1 MATYTVYD
9 FMGDVLYTGTDPNAA
24 NAALS
29 RTDGMGWVQTEGA
42 IAPDPIVETT
52 ALIDGMGDDATG
64 EDDEGIDEDP
74 GMDDE
79 GMSDEDIGA
88 CADGGTDDTDDVRPV
103 GYLVPIGDGSEDHEV
118 EATVPAPAGTM
129 SHVPAEPAAPAPAAP
144 EPVAAPT
151 VATVMQLSDEGTGAT
166 MAQAR
171 HDQLAADLEAALG
184 LAMGPRSYGAGVVL
198 GEVGVRRFH
207 ASYDAW
213 AARPDF
219 DVACETVAA
228 KVRAENR
235 RDHVVRPLD
244 VVMNPDGTLTMGGDG
259 LMMEEPGFKMLL
271 GQVTRGTKLRW
282 SRFFGG
288 DDISLV
294 FPRSYQLMAVMPP
307 DLRSTVWNT
316 MVKDASKNQRLMFR
330 TRKPDGQAT
339 RSLFAV
345 ASETYGAYDADK
357 VLTLLGKVLKG
368 SGAKGAIVYDPRS
381 TNLYANASWHA
392 DRVFDVASGDVMGLS
407 LSFRSNDARGGAI
420 TAHASAECGLGRLTF
435 GTDLARIRHVGSSV
449 TYRAGQELHGA
460 IGRARVAFDGFLSDW
475 GHLSNGVKGV
485 KLYGGAWDTASLL
498 IDAMV
503 DTGAVRLAGMDDD
516 AVKKLLHGS
525 FRCDP
530 GETLTH
536 VARALTRASTM
547 GGLDTEQQ
555 DAMER
560 AAGAFVATA
569 ARAVK

>member
-9 FMGDVLYTGTDPNAA
+9 FMGEVLYTGTDANAA
-24 NAALS
+24 NAALARS
-29 RTDGMGWVQTEGA
+29 EGMGWVHTDGV

-52 ALIDGMGDDATG
+52 ALVGA
-64 EDDEGIDEDP
+64 DDEDTGDE
-74 GMDDE
+74 
-79 GMSDEDIGA
+79 SEDIGA
-88 CADGGTDDTDDVRPV
+88 CADDADADEGDEATI

-118 EATVPAPAGTM
+118 EAPTPVPDGAMA
-129 SHVPAEPAAPAPAAP
+129 HVPVEPVATVVAAP
-144 EPVAAPT
+144 EPVATPT
-151 VATVMQLSDEGTGAT
+151 VATVMQLSDEGAGAS

-184 LAMGPRSYGAGVVL
+184 LTMGPRSYGAGVVL

-213 AARPDF
+213 ASRPDF
-219 DVACETVAA
+219 SDACADVAA

-235 RDHVVRPLD
+235 KDHVVRPLD
-244 VVMNPDGTLTMGGDG
+244 VTMNPDGSITMGGNG
-259 LMMEEPGFKMLL
+259 LTLEEPGFKMLL
-271 GQVTRGTKLRW
+271 GQVTRGTRLKW

-307 DLRSTVWNT
+307 DLRATVWNT
-316 MVKDASKNQRLMFR
+316 MVKDASKSQRLMFR
-330 TRKPDGQAT
+330 TRQPAGQGM

-357 VLTLLGKVLKG
+357 VLTLLGKVLAG
-368 SGAKGAIVYDPRS
+368 SGAKGSIVYDPRT

-503 DTGAVRLAGMDDD
+503 DSGAVRLTGMDDD
-516 AVKKLLHGS
+516 AVKKLIHGA
-525 FRCDP
+525 FRQDP
-530 GETLTH
+530 GETFTH
-536 VARALTRASTM
+536 VARALTRATTM

-569 ARAVK
+569 AKAVKP

>member
-9 FMGDVLYTGTDPNAA
+9 FMGDVLYAGTDPNAA
-24 NAALS
+24 NAALA
-29 RTDGMGWVQTEGA
+29 RTDGMGWVQTDGA
-42 IAPDPIVETT
+42 IDPDPIVETT
-52 ALIDGMGDDATG
+52 DLVAGMADDAC
-64 EDDEGIDEDP
+64 DDDL
-74 GMDDE
+74 
-79 GMSDEDIGA
+79 DEDIGA
-88 CADGGTDDTDDVRPV
+88 CADDGDDADDDIR
-103 GYLVPIGDGSEDHEV
+103 PIGLIVPMRDGSEDDETD
-118 EATVPAPAGTM
+118 APVPVPDGAMA
-129 SHVPAEPAAPAPAAP
+129 HVPTEPDPA
-144 EPVAAPT
+144 PVAAPT
-151 VATVMQLSDEGTGAT
+151 VATVMQLSDAGASAT
-166 MAQAR
+166 MADAR
-171 HDQLAADLEAALG
+171 HAQLAADLEAALG
-184 LAMGPRSYGAGVVL
+184 LAMGPASYGAGVVL

-219 DVACETVAA
+219 DVACADVAA

-244 VVMNPDGTLTMGGDG
+244 VTMNHDGTLTMGGAG

-307 DLRSTVWNT
+307 DLRATVWNT

-330 TRKPDGQAT
+330 TRQPDGQAT

-357 VLTLLGKVLKG
+357 VLTLLGKVLKD
-368 SGAKGAIVYDPRS
+368 SGAKGSIVYDPRS

-392 DRVFDVASGDVMGLS
+392 DRVFDVASSDVMGLS

-485 KLYGGAWDTASLL
+485 KLYGGTWDTASLL

-503 DTGAVRLAGMDDD
+503 DTGAVRLTGMDDD
-516 AVKKLLHGS
+516 ATKKLLHGA